1 MTTDKKKTAQED
13 FIEQVKKLGIPV
25 TIQGRQQL
33 AERRQEPVETITK
46 ELEEHTRTL
55 PDN

>member
-1 MTTDKKKTAQED
+1 MRSDKEKMTRED
-13 FIEQVKKLGIPV
+13 FIKAVKKLGFPV
-25 TIQGRQQL
+25 TVQGRKQL

-55 PDN
+55 PED